1 MFLRDVHYITVVQE
15 ITCKQCIFS
24 SSVHLINY
32 ISEDLF
38 DANTISLLIILLF
51 LAKGC
56 SGCNGLQFLHFIKH
70 HLYSPWKNV
79 HDLN

>member
-1 MFLRDVHYITVVQE
+1 MFLKEVHSVVQE

-24 SSVHLINY
+24 SSVHLMNY

-38 DANTISLLIILLF
+38 DTNIISLLIILLF

-56 SGCNGLQFLHFIKH
+56 SGCNGLLHKFLHFLKH
-70 HLYSPWKNV
+70 PPYSPWKNL
-79 HDLN
+79 HNLN